1 MLPEPSQSRNGA
13 ICNHMFRRN
22 GYRPDGKIGWAEA
35 RGERDPKSPPLKKT
49 ASQILILDGEM
60 KLMAVCSSWLV
71 SILCLPEDAYYLL

>member
-35 RGERDPKSPPLKKT
+35 RGERDPKSSLPKKICIANSNFKWENKVNGSLQFLAGVNPL
-49 ASQILILDGEM
+49 
-60 KLMAVCSSWLV
+60 SS
-71 SILCLPEDAYYLL
+71 